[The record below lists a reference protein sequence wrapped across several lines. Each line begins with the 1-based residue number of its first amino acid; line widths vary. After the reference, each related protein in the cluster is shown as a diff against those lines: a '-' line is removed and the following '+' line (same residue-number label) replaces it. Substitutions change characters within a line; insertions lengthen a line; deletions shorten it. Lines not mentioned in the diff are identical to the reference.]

1 MATNSSVLQLCS
13 GSPSPWG
20 VLLHVAS
27 WVWARV
33 EQRAL
38 RRILPEPLKPKK
50 LRQILLTCFRLFYVW
65 FQLSV
70 GVTPAVL
77 LLSPLSVGLSLIT
90 KRAHQSQSVC
100 FSVLIQG
107 EMQLMCLFVLRSDGH
122 TSPVTSGVEIKHP
135 NIIYARAEN
144 HHEQQLLL
152 FGLRDT
158 FLEYL
163 PDPVED
169 VRLFSCWLHQR
180 VS

>member
-1 MATNSSVLQLCS
+1 M
-13 GSPSPWG
+13 
-20 VLLHVAS
+20 
-27 WVWARV
+27 
-33 EQRAL
+33 
-38 RRILPEPLKPKK
+38 
-50 LRQILLTCFRLFYVW
+50 
-65 FQLSV
+65 

-77 LLSPLSVGLSLIT
+77 LLSPLSVGRSLIT

-169 VRLFSCWLHQR
+169 VRLFSC
-180 VS
+180 

>member
-1 MATNSSVLQLCS
+1 MLRQPVQ
-13 GSPSPWG
+13 PWG

-38 RRILPEPLKPKK
+38 WRILPEPLKPKK
-50 LRQILLTCFRLFYVW
+50 LRQILLTCFCLFYVW
-65 FQLSV
+65 FQLSNSCCS
-70 GVTPAVL
+70 AHSL
-77 LLSPLSVGLSLIT
+77 WASLIT

-122 TSPVTSGVEIKHP
+122 TSPVTSGVEIKQP
-135 NIIYARAEN
+135 NILYARAEN

>member
-1 MATNSSVLQLCS
+1 MRSITACS
-13 GSPSPWG
+13 
-20 VLLHVAS
+20 
-27 WVWARV
+27 
-33 EQRAL
+33 
-38 RRILPEPLKPKK
+38 
-50 LRQILLTCFRLFYVW
+50 
-65 FQLSV
+65 
-70 GVTPAVL
+70 
-77 LLSPLSVGLSLIT
+77 LLSLSSSWAESALEDFTRASKTKKVKTDFIDMFLPLLCLISAQCGSNSCCSAHSLWASLIT

-135 NIIYARAEN
+135 NILYARAEN

-152 FGLRDT
+152 FGLRDK